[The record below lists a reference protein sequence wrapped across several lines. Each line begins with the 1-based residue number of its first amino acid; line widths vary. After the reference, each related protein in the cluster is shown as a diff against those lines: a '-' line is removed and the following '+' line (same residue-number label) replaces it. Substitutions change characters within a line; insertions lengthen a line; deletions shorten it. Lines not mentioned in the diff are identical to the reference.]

1 MMTTQ
6 TMTVTGPPKSL
17 KVVAVPLSPGQ
28 TSHYATASPRPP
40 AMPAYHPGGMAY
52 HPLTEEDYT
61 KMFDDYQTRRRRN
74 VAALADIAQKRV
86 LVVTKQHEL
95 NAEMSTLADKQQ
107 ELDEQQQHLNHER
120 DHLAIYRRT
129 MRGRNLVQR
138 ASSTSAMLTAAKR
151 KRDEY
156 KPASFDDE
164 PRSDLRKLLEAA
176 REAHITEMETNMRN
190 LQAHKD
196 NIMTAI
202 AEVYTK

>member
-1 MMTTQ
+1 MLSRAQ
-6 TMTVTGPPKSL
+6 NPAAQGSIQVPESSPAPASL
-17 KVVAVPLSPGQ
+17 P
-28 TSHYATASPRPP
+28 
-40 AMPAYHPGGMAY
+40 Y
-52 HPLTEEDYT
+52 HPLTVDEYNKMCVSYQARRHLIAIALVDMAHKCGLLAVKQRDLDEE
-61 KMFDDYQTRRRRN
+61 
-74 VAALADIAQKRV
+74 AAILKNGQR
-86 LVVTKQHEL
+86 
-95 NAEMSTLADKQQ
+95 
-107 ELDEQQQHLNHER
+107 ELDEQQEQLNCEW
-120 DHLAIYRRT
+120 DHLEVYRR
-129 MRGRNLVQR
+129 RLRCCNLVKR
-138 ASSTSAMLTAAKR
+138 ASKASAMLTAAKR